1 MSRALAHIETIH
13 NIRPIPGADRIEQ
26 IRVLGWNVI
35 VKKGEF
41 QEGDLCIYVEIDSKM
56 PEDDERFNFLAAK
69 QYKIKTMKMRG
80 TISQGIVFH
89 LKDFPEITEV
99 KEGLDVTS
107 ILRITKI
114 ATDEERRLAKEE
126 KGIDPAKIKLSR
138 IYQHHKKFANSK
150 FGKWC
155 LAHKFSRKIVLWL
168 LGGKKPKPL
177 AFPTHLTSKTDEV
190 RIENAPWLLGTGP
203 WVVTEKL
210 DGSSATY
217 ILEKKRCR
225 YEFYVCSRNVRQMD
239 VDQKNWYKEVETN
252 IYWEQAI
259 KYNLQS
265 KMKDIFKMLGCKKT
279 LVLQGE
285 VVGPKVQATP
295 YGLKERDLYLFN
307 LKIDGVRKSTYEL
320 FEIARFSG
328 LQTVPI
334 LDMIPKLPETME
346 EMKALAEGR
355 SMIGECAREGLVY
368 RDPDG
373 NNSFKNVSNSFL
385 LKG

>member
-1 MSRALAHIETIH
+1 
-13 NIRPIPGADRIEQ
+13 
-26 IRVLGWNVI
+26 
-35 VKKGEF
+35 
-41 QEGDLCIYVEIDSKM
+41 
-56 PEDDERFNFLAAK
+56 
-69 QYKIKTMKMRG
+69 MRG

-89 LKDFPEITEV
+89 LKDFPEITEAT
-99 KEGLDVTS
+99 EGLDVTS

-114 ATDEERRLAKEE
+114 VTDEERRLAKEE

-138 IYQHHKKFANSK
+138 VYQNHQKFANSK

-155 LAHKFSRKIVLWL
+155 LAHKISRKIVL
-168 LGGKKPKPL
+168 
-177 AFPTHLTSKTDEV
+177 
-190 RIENAPWLLGTGP
+190 WLLGTGP

-217 ILEKKRCR
+217 ILEKKRFR

-265 KMKDIFKMLGCKKT
+265 KMKEIFKMLGCKKT

-307 LKIDGVRKSTYEL
+307 LKIDGVRRSTYEL

-334 LDMIPKLPETME
+334 LGMIPKLPDTME
-346 EMKALAEGR
+346 AMKALAEGR